1 VLAGHPGAVRAG
13 RADEDPVELGGRLLD
28 EHDAG
33 GLALHRLGP
42 VLLRELSLHEPRLT
56 RRRAQRA
63 EPADLEIPR
72 SRLGADSGELGVH
85 LDQPASHV
93 AARGQG
99 GDHGVGAGDDPP
111 GHLLGGA
118 DLVADPLDGFLRLRA
133 AHGDHLV
140 TARGRLADDVAPV

>member
-1 VLAGHPGAVRAG
+1 MLAGHPVAVRAG

-111 GHLLGGA
+111 ATSSAEPTSMRTPSTDSFGCER
-118 DLVADPLDGFLRLRA
+118 P
-133 AHGDHLV
+133 
-140 TARGRLADDVAPV
+140 TATTW